1 MASQCACNEHKQACE
16 RCEWSSSDIKKR
28 SDAPAALGAA
38 TGHDVTVA
46 RLPCVGLL
54 IRRNVAHVQL
64 RNPNVRVQR
73 RARNG
78 CHVPAAEVLG
88 KLGQEVQLVP
98 AVDTDS

>member
-1 MASQCACNEHKQACE
+1 
-16 RCEWSSSDIKKR
+16 
-28 SDAPAALGAA
+28 
-38 TGHDVTVA
+38 
-46 RLPCVGLL
+46 
-54 IRRNVAHVQL
+54 VAHVQL